1 MTIAAKVNNMLVL
14 PWQFVFVIFLCQTP
28 PISPIPTN
36 IINISRTL
44 DDNVIE
50 RELDANS
57 VVKDYLRTDFVFV

>member
-1 MTIAAKVNNMLVL
+1 MKKMQVISMIFHYNML
-14 PWQFVFVIFLCQTP
+14 IMSITNSQT
-28 PISPIPTN
+28 SEQTD
-36 IINISRTL
+36 IIIYRIL

>member
-1 MTIAAKVNNMLVL
+1 MSNTNS
-14 PWQFVFVIFLCQTP
+14 QT
-28 PISPIPTN
+28 SDQTD
-36 IINISRTL
+36 IIIYRTL